1 MRCSKAR
8 SYIDIQLDGE
18 LNPHRRKV
26 LNKHLE
32 KCQDCNIWATKAT
45 DLQLMLSAQ
54 PQPEFPAWVHANI
67 MDKVHR
73 LDNQRPSL
81 IRRLKLAPVTATL
94 AISLSFWGGAKV
106 GVASYNNSTKTV
118 PSTNTTLLSSN
129 TTYFGENSLVDSY
142 YAAEETNE

>member
-1 MRCSKAR
+1 MRCSKAQH
-8 SYIDIQLDGE
+8 YIDLSLDGE
-18 LNPHRRKV
+18 LKARHQ
-26 LNKHLE
+26 KHLR
-32 KCQDCNIWATKAT
+32 QHLATCKVCPAWQT
-45 DLQLMLSAQ
+45 QAVKLQHMLANA
-54 PQPEFPAWVHANI
+54 PQVEVPAWVHANI

-81 IRRLKLAPVTATL
+81 IRRLKLAPVAATL

-118 PSTNTTLLSSN
+118 SGTSTSLLSSN